1 MYHIKDNM
9 LSKRIFEIDFAAALN
24 EELEKKK
31 MTVKELSELTDI
43 PVSTLYK
50 ITMGERDPRLSTVKK
65 IVSILEPEQ
74 SRFLAIIAAKFL
86 LDSFELPHVNIRG
99 SPCTIRGYSA
109 NSLEE
114 CIIAAARAEK
124 DGAAGIVC
132 APVLASII
140 EKIVDVPVAMLRPE
154 ISCVEEAI
162 GVLCRKL

>member
-1 MYHIKDNM
+1 M
-9 LSKRIFEIDFAAALN
+9 LSKRIFETDFTTALD
-24 EELEKKK
+24 EELKKK
-31 MTVKELSELTDI
+31 DMTVKDLAERTGI
-43 PVSTLYK
+43 PSSTLYK
-50 ITMGERDPRLSTVKK
+50 ITMGERDPRLSTIKK
-65 IVSILEPEQ
+65 IVSVLEPEP

-86 LDSFELPHVNIRG
+86 LDSFELKDTVVRG
-99 SPCTIRGYSA
+99 SKCAIRGYSA

-154 ISCVEEAI
+154 ISCVEEAV
-162 GVLCRKL
+162 GVLCRKI